1 MKSRRV
7 KQQFMRDKAEEL
19 AKSKIEASSS
29 LSDTNRNK
37 LLQELH
43 VHQIELELQNEE
55 LRQSQAL
62 LAYTHQ
68 QYLDLY
74 NDAPIGYASLDDTG
88 LIVRANQQ
96 LAYML
101 GVEKH
106 TLNGR
111 ALAEYMLAQDQA
123 IFRGRFKAFAS
134 QPDKKHIDVEF
145 KQLAEAGK
153 PGSFI
158 GRIQARRIALDELE
172 ETSVHWRETLLV
184 VISDVTEL
192 KKSEA
197 KVRFQAFHDTLTGL
211 PNRNTLHDQL
221 ENSLSLAKRHKKYG
235 ALVFMD
241 LDRFKN
247 INDSLGHHMGD
258 RLLIEF
264 TDRLRN
270 HIRREDILVRMGGD
284 EFVVLLAEHHS
295 DKQFMAVAAQKFAVH
310 VRESLID
317 PISIDTHLFQLTL
330 SMGINV
336 FPFQK
341 DDSVDDVIRQADT
354 AMYQAKSDGRGLVR
368 FFHRNM
374 QDAARER
381 MTLEAE
387 LRVAL
392 NEEQFELFYQP
403 QMDVEGNLHAM
414 EVLLRWWHPYR
425 GIVMPDE
432 FIHVAEENGMISMLG
447 DWVMESAIRQIV
459 EWREQKLIDC
469 DFKFSINIS
478 AKQLEHDDFVERV
491 EALFK
496 KYSFNAK
503 CLVFEITESL
513 LLPSDN
519 ATVRTL
525 ERLSDIGI
533 TFSIDDFGKGFSSL
547 AVMQTAPIGQLKI
560 DKGFV
565 DDLVWEDDAEDQV
578 ALESKYALVN
588 AILSLGKALDLEVVA
603 EGVENRDQKRILQYL
618 GCKYMQGYYFSEAMP
633 GNKLIQLFQSK

>member
-1 MKSRRV
+1 V

-19 AKSKIEASSS
+19 AKGKIEASSS
-29 LSDTNRNK
+29 LSDTNRDK

-43 VHQIELELQNEE
+43 IHQIELELQNEE

-74 NDAPIGYASLDDTG
+74 NDAPVGYASLDDTG

-96 LAYML
+96 LANML
-101 GVEKH
+101 GIEKH

-145 KQLAEAGK
+145 RQLGEGK
-153 PGSFI
+153 AHGSFV
-158 GRIQARRIALDELE
+158 GRIQARRIAFDELE
-172 ETSVHWRETLLV
+172 ESSVHWRETLLV

-197 KVRFQAFHDTLTGL
+197 KVHFQAFHDTLTGL
-211 PNRNTLHDQL
+211 PNRNTLYDQM
-221 ENSLSLAKRHKKYG
+221 ENSLSLAKRHKKFG

-247 INDSLGHHMGD
+247 INDSLGHHTGD
-258 RLLIEF
+258 KLLIEF
-264 TDRLRN
+264 TERLRN
-270 HIRREDILVRMGGD
+270 HIRREDLLVRMGGD

-295 DKQFMAVAAQKFAVH
+295 DKQFMAVAAQKFAEH
-310 VRESLID
+310 VRDSLVD

-330 SMGINV
+330 SMGIGV
-336 FPFQK
+336 FPFQ
-341 DDSVDDVIRQADT
+341 DNDTVDDVIRQADT
-354 AMYQAKSDGRGLVR
+354 AMYQAKNDGRGLVR

-374 QDAARER
+374 QESARER

-392 NEEQFELFYQP
+392 HEEQFELFYQP
-403 QMDVEGNLHAM
+403 QMDAEGNLYAV

-425 GIVMPDE
+425 GIVMPDD
-432 FIHVAEENGMISMLG
+432 FIHVAEENGMIVALG
-447 DWVMESAIRQIV
+447 EWVLESTVRQIV
-459 EWREQKLIDC
+459 EWRKQKLIDC
-469 DFKFSINIS
+469 DFKFSVNIS
-478 AKQLEHDDFVERV
+478 AKQLEFEGFVDKVDEIFRKHDFEP
-491 EALFK
+491 
-496 KYSFNAK
+496 K
-503 CLVFEITESL
+503 CLIFEITESL
-513 LLPSDN
+513 LLPSDDV
-519 ATVRTL
+519 TQESL
-525 ERLSDIGI
+525 ERLSKLGV
-533 TFSIDDFGKGFSSL
+533 TFGIDDFGKGYSSL
-547 AVMQTAPIGQLKI
+547 AVMQTAPISQLKI

-565 DDLVWEDDAEDQV
+565 EDLVWEDNAEDQA
-578 ALESKYALVN
+578 ALEAKYALVN
-588 AILSLGKALDLEVVA
+588 AILSLGKALNLEVVA
-603 EGVENRDQKRILQYL
+603 EGVENRDQLRILQYL
-618 GCKYMQGYYFSEAMP
+618 GCKYMQGYYLSEALP
-633 GNKLIQLFQSK
+633 AHKIIQLFQSK

>member
-1 MKSRRV
+1 M

-29 LSDTNRNK
+29 LSDSNRNK

-96 LAYML
+96 LATML

-123 IFRGRFKAFAS
+123 IFRGRFKAFSS

-145 KQLAEAGK
+145 RQLGEAK
-153 PGSFI
+153 DKGSFV
-158 GRIQARRIALDELE
+158 GRIQARRIASDELE

-197 KVRFQAFHDTLTGL
+197 KVQFQAYHDSLTGL
-211 PNRNTLHDQL
+211 PNRHTLFDQL
-221 ENSLSLAKRHKKYG
+221 ENSLSLAKRHKKFG

-241 LDRFKN
+241 MDRFKN
-247 INDSLGHHMGD
+247 VNDSLGHHTGD
-258 RLLIEF
+258 KLLIEF
-264 TDRLRN
+264 TERLRN
-270 HIRREDILVRMGGD
+270 HIRREDLLVRMGGD
-284 EFVVLLAEHHS
+284 EFVVLLAEQHS
-295 DKQFMAVAAQKFAVH
+295 DKQFMAVAAQKFAEH
-310 VRESLID
+310 IRDSLLD
-317 PISIDTHLFQLTL
+317 PISIDTHLFQLTV
-330 SMGINV
+330 SIGISV
-336 FPFQK
+336 FPFQEN
-341 DDSVDDVIRQADT
+341 DLVEDVIRQADT
-354 AMYQAKSDGRGLVR
+354 AMYQAKNDGRGLVR

-374 QDAARER
+374 QESARER

-392 NEEQFELFYQP
+392 HEEQFELFYQP
-403 QMDVEGNLHAM
+403 QMDVEGKLYAM

-425 GIVMPDE
+425 GIVMPDD
-432 FIHVAEENGMISMLG
+432 FIHVAEENGMIVSLG
-447 DWVMESAIRQIV
+447 EWVLESTVRQIV
-459 EWREQKLIDC
+459 EWRKQKLIDC
-469 DFKFSINIS
+469 DFKFSVNIS
-478 AKQLEHDDFVERV
+478 AKQLEFEGFVDKV
-491 EALFK
+491 EEIFK
-496 KYSFNAK
+496 TYSFDSK
-503 CLVFEITESL
+503 CLIFEITESL
-513 LLPSDN
+513 LLPSDDV
-519 ATVRTL
+519 TQDSL
-525 ERLSDIGI
+525 ERLSKLGI
-533 TFSIDDFGKGFSSL
+533 TFAIDDFGKGYSSL
-547 AVMQTAPIGQLKI
+547 AVMQTAPVSQLKI

-565 DDLVWEDDAEDQV
+565 EDLVWEDNAEDQA
-578 ALESKYALVN
+578 ALEAKYALVN
-588 AILSLGKALDLEVVA
+588 AILSLGKALNLEVVA
-603 EGVENRDQKRILQYL
+603 EGVENRDQQRILQYL
-618 GCKYMQGYYFSEAMP
+618 GCKYMQGYYLSEALP
-633 GNKLIQLFQSK
+633 AHKIVQLFHSK